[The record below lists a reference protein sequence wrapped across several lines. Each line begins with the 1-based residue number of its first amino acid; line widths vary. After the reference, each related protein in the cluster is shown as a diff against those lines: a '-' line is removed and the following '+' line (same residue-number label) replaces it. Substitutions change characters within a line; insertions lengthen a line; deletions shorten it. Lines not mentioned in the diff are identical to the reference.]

1 MLDKTTAHADR
12 LKELASEFVS
22 LESNRTSL
30 ITVTRV
36 DLTSAGDKVTF
47 FVTVFPEE
55 AEGPAVGFLM
65 RMRGECRTYLKDH
78 APMKR
83 IPHVEFA
90 LDEGERKRRRVDE
103 LLNQ

>member
-1 MLDKTTAHADR
+1 MQDRTIAHAEH
-12 LKELASEFVS
+12 LKELASTFVS

-36 DLTSAGDKVTF
+36 DLTPVGDKVTF
-47 FVTVFPEE
+47 FVTVFPED
-55 AEGPAVGFLM
+55 AEGPALGFLM
-65 RMRGECRTYLKDH
+65 RKRGECRTYIKEH

-90 LDEGERKRRRVDE
+90 LDEGDRKRRRVDE